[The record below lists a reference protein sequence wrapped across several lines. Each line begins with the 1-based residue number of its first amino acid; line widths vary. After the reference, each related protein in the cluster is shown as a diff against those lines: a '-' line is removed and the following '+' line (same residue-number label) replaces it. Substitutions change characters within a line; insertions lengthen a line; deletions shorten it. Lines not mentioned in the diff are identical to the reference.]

1 MDPLGTSPTRA
12 QRLLDAL
19 QRLPPGPTRLEIQS
33 EAGMG
38 ELDAQV
44 LRRLLVKLIQEGR
57 LRAEGETRSRRYF
70 LADVATAPN
79 PATSNAGKHAIQQD
93 AAYPPLSPQGE
104 KSRKMLALPLSR
116 RQPVSYQRAFLDAYH
131 PNESYY
137 LSSALRERLTN
148 LGGPKEPERPA
159 GTRQPAP
166 ETPRAALGAPG
177 GGSQGRRGARSGST
191 RSERDAAGC
200 RSPSQPGGTA
210 PAGRSAASG
219 PLNNEP
225 HCPAGPSLPSIPA
238 GAVAARGG
246 SGAGCYARQI
256 LQRLLVD
263 LSWNS
268 ARLEGN
274 TYTLLDTERLI
285 ELGEAADGKDLQ
297 ETQMILNHKGAIEF
311 LVESAEGLSVD
322 ATTIQNL
329 HALLT
334 ENLMANPMDE
344 GQLRSAA
351 VGIRGTSYIPTAVPQ
366 VIEECFRQIL
376 RMATEI
382 LDPFEQSF
390 FLLVHLPYLQPFIAG
405 NKRTARLAAN
415 IPFIRQNYKPIT
427 FMDVPT
433 KAFMDGLLAVYE
445 QNQVA
450 LLRDIYSFAYERSCA
465 RYGAVQAS
473 LGEPD
478 PFRLRYRS
486 EIKAIVRE
494 VVLSGKAIPE
504 AEEPIR
510 AYAKAKLP
518 KESWTRF
525 LTVVETELTSLH
537 DGNYARYQLRPS
549 EFAAWQRRR

>member
-1 MDPLGTSPTRA
+1 MIELIQSQPWTSIMDPLGTPPRA
-12 QRLLDAL
+12 QRILDAL
-19 QRLPPGPTRLEIQS
+19 QRLPLGPTRLEIQS
-33 EAGMG
+33 EAGMS
-38 ELDAQV
+38 ELDVQV
-44 LRRLLVKLIQEGR
+44 LRRLLVKLVQEGR
-57 LRAEGETRSRRYF
+57 IRAEGETRSRRYF
-70 LADVATAPN
+70 LADAAIAPS
-79 PATSNAGKHAIQQD
+79 PSTSKAGKRAVQKD

-104 KSRKMLALPLSR
+104 KSRKMLTLPLSR
-116 RQPVSYQRAFLDAYH
+116 RHPVSYQRAFLDAYH

-159 GTRQPAP
+159 GT
-166 ETPRAALGAPG
+166 
-177 GGSQGRRGARSGST
+177 
-191 RSERDAAGC
+191 
-200 RSPSQPGGTA
+200 
-210 PAGRSAASG
+210 
-219 PLNNEP
+219 
-225 HCPAGPSLPSIPA
+225 
-238 GAVAARGG
+238 
-246 SGAGCYARQI
+246 YARQI

-311 LVESAEGLSVD
+311 LVESAEGISVD

-390 FLLVHLPYLQPFIAG
+390 FLLVHLPYLQPFIDG

-433 KAFMDGLLAVYE
+433 KAFTDGMLAVYE

-450 LLRDIYSFAYERSCA
+450 LLRDIYIFAYERSCA

-478 PFRLRYRS
+478 PFRLRYRAD
-486 EIKAIVRE
+486 IKAIVRE
-494 VVLSGKAIPE
+494 VVLSGKSIPE

-537 DGNYARYQLRPS
+537 DGNFARYQLRPS
-549 EFAAWQRRR
+549 EFAAWHRRR